1 MDVEIG
7 LEIKVGVES
16 NGKMSINPSR
26 RTLARARAARWFG
39 LALLLVIGRPLWA
52 QDILLSD
59 FEESNYRWLPG
70 GVWTAAGTSFGA
82 GPAQG
87 TLPNQQTV
95 DGYFGKGL
103 VNSYLVL
110 DSATGTLTSPF
121 FTIQRKFI
129 KFLIGGGSYRG
140 EGGYGGE
147 TRMDL
152 LVGGRVVRHAAG
164 PGAWEHL
171 DWEQWEVGEFAGRS
185 AQIQVIDTA
194 TNSWGHINVDQIIQS
209 DDALTNGVITPI
221 NRYLNFPVKSSNPA
235 HTLALLVNGL
245 AVQEF
250 NIHLGTGSDHDFYAF
265 VDLSAYQGATV
276 IARVD
281 STNATSGQSA
291 DFIQSASPV
300 TATPFYQ
307 ETLRPIY
314 HFTAR
319 RGFLNDPNGLVYDKG
334 EYHLSFQ
341 HNPYDLVVGNQNWG
355 NAVSP
360 DLVHWLE
367 LPEAIYGDA
376 LGQAWSGSSVIDV
389 NNTAGFGA
397 QALVSFYTSA
407 GGHDNNNLMSQG
419 QRFTQSLAYSLDFGR
434 TFTKYT
440 NNPVV
445 YNVAGDNRDPK
456 VIWYAPGHKWV
467 MVFWLQNNDYGFFS
481 STDLKHWTQT
491 STFAFPNVI
500 EVPELFQLPLDGNT
514 NESRWIFYAG
524 AGHYYVGNFDGNAFS
539 AEYGPYCIRG
549 GNSFAAGQTFNDM
562 PVADGRRILMAN
574 ATGNF
579 PDMPFNAAMDFP
591 VELTLR
597 TTGNTPLIYVNPVR
611 EISLLRMSTNSWRSG
626 PMLPGSNILAGAT
639 GEACELDARF
649 QPGTATQIAIDLCG
663 TPLIYDNIGRQI
675 TCEGITQPLA
685 PINGLV
691 HLRMLA
697 DRGMVEIYGNDGLVY
712 MPMSVPPVAGSQPI
726 SAVASGSGANVV
738 SLSLFR
744 LGSAWGFPIV
754 APQPLINQVT
764 FGSNGFGLQWLSAVP
779 TNLVVQW
786 VAGLGDGW
794 QTIAT
799 LATANG
805 GVGFVDTNALRLS
818 MSSGFY
824 RILSETQ

>member
-1 MDVEIG
+1 MRKMDR
-7 LEIKVGVES
+7 S
-16 NGKMSINPSR
+16 RPR
-26 RTLARARAARWFG
+26 RTLTHACAGRLLG
-39 LALLLVIGRPLWA
+39 LVVLMVVGIRVLA
-52 QDILLSD
+52 QDIPLSD
-59 FEESNYRWLPG
+59 FEESNYVWLPG
-70 GVWTAAGTSFGA
+70 GVWTAAGTCFGA
-82 GPAQG
+82 GPARS

-95 DGYFGKGL
+95 NGYLGAGL
-103 VNSYLVL
+103 VNTYLNG
-110 DSATGTLTSPF
+110 DGSTGTLTSPF

-129 KFLIGGGSYRG
+129 KFLIGGGSYLG
-140 EGGYGGE
+140 EGGYGGK
-147 TRMDL
+147 TRIDL
-152 LVGGRVVRHAAG
+152 LVDGRLARHSAG

-171 DWEQWEVGEFAGRS
+171 DWEQWDVGEFAGRS
-185 AQIQVIDTA
+185 AQIQIADTA
-194 TNSWGHINVDQIIQS
+194 TNSWGHINVDQIIQT
-209 DDALTNGVITPI
+209 DVALTNGVITPT
-221 NRYLNFPVKSSNPA
+221 NTYFNFPVKSSNPA

>member
-1 MDVEIG
+1 
-7 LEIKVGVES
+7 VGVES

-235 HTLALLVNGL
+235 HTVALLVNGV

-265 VDLSAYQGATV
+265 LDVSAYQGATMV
-276 IARVD
+276 ARVD

>member
-7 LEIKVGVES
+7 LEIKVGES
-16 NGKMSINPSR
+16 NGKMSNNRSR
-26 RTLARARAARWFG
+26 RRLARARAVRWLG

-52 QDILLSD
+52 QDIPLSD